1 MIDMRKLKELVKLMV
16 NNDLSEMDLRDTD
29 EQVTIRRQGE
39 TIITQAPVAVAPVPA
54 AAAATAT
61 AEVPIDTAPQEQ
73 PHEEGAVIVSPMVG
87 TFYASPDPNSPEFVN
102 VDDEVSDDTTVCII
116 EAMKIF
122 NEIKAQCTGSIIKVL
137 VSSGDPVEFGQPLFL
152 VKPQ

>member
-39 TIITQAPVAVAPVPA
+39 TIITQPPVAIAPAPA

-61 AEVPIDTAPQEQ
+61 AMAAATATPAAIAPALSPVPDFSAP
-73 PHEEGAVIVSPMVG
+73 AVTPVVVPL
-87 TFYASPDPNSPEFVN
+87 P
-102 VDDEVSDDTTVCII
+102 
-116 EAMKIF
+116 
-122 NEIKAQCTGSIIKVL
+122 VL
-137 VSSGDPVEFGQPLFL
+137 VACDWAKANVGAAARAIAKLNAVSVFL
-152 VKPQ
+152 TTIA

>member
-39 TIITQAPVAVAPVPA
+39 TIITQAPVAIAPAQVAPATPEVPVTA
-54 AAAATAT
+54 AA
-61 AEVPIDTAPQEQ
+61 QEQ
-73 PHEEGAVIVSPMVG
+73 PQEEGVEIVSPMVG
-87 TFYASPDPNSPEFVN
+87 TFYTSPDPNSPDFVN
-102 VDDEVSDDTTVCII
+102 VDDVVSDDTTVCIV

-122 NEIKAQCTGSIIKVL
+122 NEIKAQCNGSIIKVL

>member
-39 TIITQAPVAVAPVPA
+39 TIITQAPVAIAPAPV

-61 AEVPIDTAPQEQ
+61 AEVPIATAPQEQ
-73 PHEEGAVIVSPMVG
+73 PHEEGTVIVSPMVG

>member
-39 TIITQAPVAVAPVPA
+39 TIITQAPVAIAPAPAPA
-54 AAAATAT
+54 AAAATA
-61 AEVPIDTAPQEQ
+61 EVPIATAPQEQ
-73 PHEEGAVIVSPMVG
+73 PQEEGVEIVSPMVG
-87 TFYASPDPNSPEFVN
+87 TFYSSSDPNSPSFVN
-102 VDDEVSDDTTVCII
+102 VGDEVSEDMTVCIV

-122 NEIKAQCTGSIIKVL
+122 NEIKAQCNGSIIKVL